1 MRIFI
6 PFIMNMTLCVVYSL
20 CIEQIN
26 IYKPIAHMNIST
38 GILFRLSI
46 MVMFLTLLIGMLVV
60 RFTKRKYLMVLPIIM
75 PILLWSTC
83 INIFPYRSFVY
94 MGISALIYLT
104 YIVILWYC
112 DKKGSMKTTTI
123 ILLLTSLFTASC
135 GEQLMPPPD
144 EKMIQHFNTHEA
156 AFHKIHRLIEDGTEG
171 SYHYPPYRPDTANSF
186 SLQIFEEIHGIP
198 YKPFKLYGEDTLY
211 LQGLSPSIQMQ
222 LDFLLGLTSCK
233 LLRFNRRKQDVTD
246 SVRLNLTLV
255 YYSHGIVDAGTSK
268 SFVYDPELRSRRN
281 IRITEQGDLNEIY
294 RRAYNDTMLYKPIKG
309 NWYIELDHS
318 R

>member
-6 PFIMNMTLCVVYSL
+6 PFIMNITLCVVYSL

-26 IYKPIAHMNIST
+26 IYKPIAHMDIST

-75 PILLWSTC
+75 PILLWSAY

-112 DKKGSMKTTTI
+112 DKKSSMKTTTI
-123 ILLLTSLFTASC
+123 ILLLTSLFATSC
-135 GEQLMPPPD
+135 GEPLMPPPD
-144 EKMIQHFNTHEA
+144 EEMIWHFNTHEA
-156 AFHKIHRLIEDGTEG
+156 AFHKIHRLIGNGTEG

-186 SLQIFEEIHGIP
+186 ILQIFEEIHGIP
-198 YKPFKLYGEDTLY
+198 YKPFKLYGEDALY

-222 LDFLLGLTSCK
+222 LDSLLGVTGLQIATFQPQK
-233 LLRFNRRKQDVTD
+233 ARGNGFGKTEPYAGVLLPRHRGCGNVQEF
-246 SVRLNLTLV
+246 RL
-255 YYSHGIVDAGTSK
+255 
-268 SFVYDPELRSRRN
+268 
-281 IRITEQGDLNEIY
+281 
-294 RRAYNDTMLYKPIKG
+294 RA
-309 NWYIELDHS
+309 
-318 R
+318 

>member
-94 MGISALIYLT
+94 MGISA
-104 YIVILWYC
+104 C
-112 DKKGSMKTTTI
+112 KKRRR
-123 ILLLTSLFTASC
+123 LLQQNRSC
-135 GEQLMPPPD
+135 CYSSEVAKLM
-144 EKMIQHFNTHEA
+144 F
-156 AFHKIHRLIEDGTEG
+156 
-171 SYHYPPYRPDTANSF
+171 F
-186 SLQIFEEIHGIP
+186 S
-198 YKPFKLYGEDTLY
+198 
-211 LQGLSPSIQMQ
+211 
-222 LDFLLGLTSCK
+222 
-233 LLRFNRRKQDVTD
+233 
-246 SVRLNLTLV
+246 
-255 YYSHGIVDAGTSK
+255 
-268 SFVYDPELRSRRN
+268 
-281 IRITEQGDLNEIY
+281 
-294 RRAYNDTMLYKPIKG
+294 
-309 NWYIELDHS
+309 
-318 R
+318 